1 MAGIFLCE
9 RRYLITPP
17 TKVWQVVCVPFLLK
31 RSKSQFGFCRRCHD
45 VLDDVCNVED
55 GVIVRWNVGGGRE
68 EEVAASATA
77 GFLFGKIA

>member
-1 MAGIFLCE
+1 VF
-9 RRYLITPP
+9 
-17 TKVWQVVCVPFLLK
+17 
-31 RSKSQFGFCRRCHD
+31 
-45 VLDDVCNVED
+45 DDVCNVEN